1 MANTSADPSAIL
13 LERTNALLD
22 QHASHSFAST
32 KYSAAI
38 PVKSLA
44 AYASSSGGGGGYTE
58 NLTRTTAG
66 GYDQTGVSEE
76 GLVMVQ
82 EDRSRT
88 KEDLKEFK
96 DRISTLK
103 FAYLEQ
109 NARTE
114 FVKHL
119 IVHVDEDGKHEI
131 ITKEDNQA
139 LTKQRNEL
147 KMSLRRKKERFRE
160 LESLIQ
166 QEAEQ
171 LSEPMQK
178 RQREVEYVSRLSREC
193 EIMETEI
200 AMLKNKR
207 SPTERITLDQALQ
220 TVDQQVAQI
229 SEYGQRTIEAE
240 KELKELRPKIK
251 LAKLGNEKLSNTVG
265 GLEREKRERE
275 EKGGGIDERAEQGCE
290 WIENATKLYK
300 KLLGIDETYTMG
312 RRGSTPGS
320 IVISFNTIKGNIGG
334 KRSLSIDLGPDG
346 RMSGAK
352 LVDSSQSIQDLV
364 DIYLPSQDIRGLVQ
378 EVKTRII
385 QR

>member
-1 MANTSADPSAIL
+1 
-13 LERTNALLD
+13 
-22 QHASHSFAST
+22 
-32 KYSAAI
+32 
-38 PVKSLA
+38 
-44 AYASSSGGGGGYTE
+44 
-58 NLTRTTAG
+58 
-66 GYDQTGVSEE
+66 
-76 GLVMVQ
+76 
-82 EDRSRT
+82 
-88 KEDLKEFK
+88 
-96 DRISTLK
+96 
-103 FAYLEQ
+103 
-109 NARTE
+109 
-114 FVKHL
+114 
-119 IVHVDEDGKHEI
+119 
-131 ITKEDNQA
+131 
-139 LTKQRNEL
+139 
-147 KMSLRRKKERFRE
+147 MSLRRKKERFRE

-290 WIENATKLYK
+290 WCVTPSPLLRLWAFMSADPQYEWFSRIENATKLYK
-300 KLLGIDETYTMG
+300 KLLGIDETYTVG

-334 KRSLSIDLGPDG
+334 KRSLTIDLGPDG

-352 LVDSSQSIQDLV
+352 VRTIYSVQPSTGAVRLIPRHCSFSFRQLIDSSQSIQDLV